1 MRSDLKV
8 FTDEMAKNEAV
19 FELLKRFKASM
30 TAMVAKRTIY
40 GDSFTTKLGR
50 VCGIS

>member
-19 FELLKRFKASM
+19 FELLKRFIPIPLQDADFS
-30 TAMVAKRTIY
+30 T
-40 GDSFTTKLGR
+40 
-50 VCGIS
+50 